1 MAKAAPP
8 KGTGERKNGSKRK
21 ESLGTGAQS
30 GDRALGPCRG
40 YRGTHCKGQLVGP
53 AGEKASPRS
62 CNTLFLQCAALGLG
76 EGEEGN
82 SCQGAESPTR
92 PAHRE
97 GVVYVEG
104 NLPPLEGELLFPVP
118 AHCHQSRHRPR
129 RCRCHRHHLLPAAAA
144 AAAAPAAGA
153 SSQLLPATAKRR
165 ELQHP
170 PPRST
175 FATGGREKS
184 RRGPESRAAF
194 PITRFHTRSANQRR
208 ARTGPAPSRR
218 GPSPPPTAAGR
229 PPVRVQ
235 RRGGRD
241 CAASG
246 PPQPV
251 TGALAPE
258 PPPRGRPPPP
268 GSPEL
273 TPFSLFLGAPR
284 PASPLGCSCPVRPRP
299 WEG

>member
-1 MAKAAPP
+1 M
-8 KGTGERKNGSKRK
+8 
-21 ESLGTGAQS
+21 
-30 GDRALGPCRG
+30 
-40 YRGTHCKGQLVGP
+40 GP

-129 RCRCHRHHLLPAAAA
+129 RCRCHRHHLLPAASA

-175 FATGGREKS
+175 FATGVGAGGQGAK
-184 RRGPESRAAF
+184 PEGTGESSCVSHH
-194 PITRFHTRSANQRR
+194 PIPHRLSQS
-208 ARTGPAPSRR
+208 APSAG
-218 GPSPPPTAAGR
+218 GPRPLAPRALPTPHRGR
-229 PPVRVQ
+229 PPGRVQ

-241 CAASG
+241 SAASG

-251 TGALAPE
+251 TGVLAPGPTTQCPLPAARE
-258 PPPRGRPPPP
+258 PTADPVLPLSWRVPPSQSPGLQLSSATPPLGGVDPASALR
-268 GSPEL
+268 SPRRKVQTL
-273 TPFSLFLGAPR
+273 SSPFSEK
-284 PASPLGCSCPVRPRP
+284 ASGL
-299 WEG
+299 